1 MVYIMKEYIKYE
13 DVLEKVGRHV
23 RRCRK
28 QGEALLG
35 GERQLAQDFNASRVT
50 IRKVL
55 TELENSGLI
64 AREKIGTRI
73 LPEQRQKFRYGY
85 VATMHHDSGSFW
97 YDFYFRVWQKL
108 SHLAVE
114 AGFEIEFFGYDPEDP
129 EEPLEKFLARLDGV
143 DVVFPDIARKELYDA
158 LRKRKGGVVY
168 LNAAMWEDNAPLISL
183 DDAAVGRLAARLLLD
198 AECRRAAA
206 VSVFC
211 YPGNIPFKRR
221 AEYFRAAMA
230 AAGAEAEVHAE
241 YEGSRM
247 AQVDALHRYVNGLP
261 ERGFDGIFFMSDE
274 YCDLIASGLFQA
286 GMVPGKVSL
295 VAFDGSSTARAH
307 HPPFTTIGHGSRQMA
322 EEILRMVNRYET
334 LPAKDRLQPEIRMIT
349 PDVYPGRTLR
359 KQP

>member
-1 MVYIMKEYIKYE
+1 MKEYIKYE

-23 RRCRK
+23 RRCRR

-35 GERQLAQDFNASRVT
+35 GERQLALDFNASRVT

-64 AREKIGTRI
+64 VREKIGTRI

-85 VATMHHDSGSFW
+85 VATVHHDSGSFW
-97 YDFYFRVWQKL
+97 YDFYRRVWQRL
-108 SHLAVE
+108 SLLAAE
-114 AGFEIEFFGYDPEDP
+114 SGFEIEFFGYDPEDP
-129 EEPLEKFLARLDGV
+129 EEPMERFLARLDGV
-143 DVVFPDIARKELYDA
+143 DVIFPDLSVKELSAAFLD
-158 LRKRKGGVVY
+158 RKREIVY
-168 LNAAMWEDNAPLISL
+168 LNSSGWQKDAPLISL

-198 AECRRAAA
+198 AGCRRAAA
-206 VSVFC
+206 VSVLC
-211 YPGNIPFKRR
+211 HPGNVPFERR
-221 AEYFRAAMA
+221 AENFCAAMA
-230 AAGAEAEVHAE
+230 AAGAEAEFHPE
-241 YEGSRM
+241 YKGSRL
-247 AQVDALHRYVNGLP
+247 AQVDALHRYVNGLA

-274 YCDLIASGLFQA
+274 YCDLIASELFQA
-286 GMVPGKVSL
+286 GMVPEKISL

-322 EEILRMVNRYET
+322 EEILRVVNRYET

-359 KQP
+359 K

>member
-35 GERQLAQDFNASRVT
+35 GERQLALDFNASRVT

-55 TELENSGLI
+55 AELENSGLI

-85 VATMHHDSGSFW
+85 IATVHHDSGSFW
-97 YDFYFRVWQKL
+97 FDFYHRVWQKL
-108 SHLAVE
+108 SRQAAE

-129 EEPLEKFLARLDGV
+129 EEPLEQFLARLDGV
-143 DVVFPDIARKELYDA
+143 DVVFPDVARGELHDA
-158 LRKRKGGVVY
+158 LRERKDRVVY
-168 LNAAMWEDNAPLISL
+168 LNSAMWKEGAPLISL
-183 DDAAVGRLAARLLLD
+183 DDAAVGRLAARRLLE
-198 AECRRAAA
+198 AGCRRAAA
-206 VSVFC
+206 VSVLC
-211 YPGNIPFKRR
+211 HPGNIPFERR
-221 AEYFRAAMA
+221 AEHFRAAMT

-241 YEGSRM
+241 YEGSRL
-247 AQVDALHRYVNGLP
+247 AQVDALHRYVNGLA

-286 GMVPGKVSL
+286 GMVPETISL

-307 HPPFTTIGHGSRQMA
+307 HPPFTTIGHGSGRMA
-322 EEILRMVNRYET
+322 EEILRVVNRYET
-334 LPAKDRLQPEIRMIT
+334 LPAKERLAPEIRMIT